1 MGEEGKQMLGVP
13 LQSSLIKPVTLN
25 AFITMNI
32 RSKTIYKISFG
43 MLCVATVCAST
54 PTNTH

>member
-1 MGEEGKQMLGVP
+1 MLGVP